1 MKRLLLLAATTGY
14 QTRAFAGA
22 ARSLGVEPVL
32 ATDRCHV
39 LEDPWGDSAIPV
51 RFEEPAA
58 AAGILA
64 RQRFDGIV
72 AVADRPAI
80 IAALTAR
87 AAGLP
92 WHSPEA
98 VAACQNKY
106 LARQRFERAGL
117 PVPSFFRTAL
127 DADPCVPPEFPCVLK
142 PTGLSASRGVI
153 RANDSAEFVAAFERI
168 KLLLER
174 PEILALRDEQNR
186 YVQVESYIEGRE
198 YALEGLLTHG
208 RLQVLAVFDK
218 PEPLEGPF
226 FEETIYVTPARADT
240 TGIVHATG
248 QAARAL
254 GLSHGP
260 IHAEMRVN
268 PRGVWML
275 EVAARPI
282 GGLCARALRFD
293 GGLGLEELTIRHA
306 LGEDVAGVRLAKG
319 ASGVMMIPIPKAGVY
334 AGVRGTERARAV
346 PGIEDVIV
354 TAKEGQKLE
363 PLPEGASYLGFIFAR
378 ASAPEEVEEAL
389 RCAHGKLRFETAA
402 TLRVIQQPR

>member
-14 QTRAFAGA
+14 QTRAFADA

-51 RFEEPAA
+51 RFEDPGAA
-58 AAGILA
+58 AAILA
-64 RQRFDGIV
+64 RRRFDGIV
-72 AVADRPAI
+72 AVADRPAVV
-80 IAALTAR
+80 AALTAR
-87 AAGLP
+87 AAGLS

-98 VAACQNKY
+98 VAASQNKY

-117 PVPSFFRTAL
+117 PVPSFFRMPL
-127 DADPCVPPEFPCVLK
+127 DADPRVHPEFPCVLK

-153 RANDSAEFVAAFERI
+153 RANDSAEFVTAFARI
-168 KLLLER
+168 KTLLER

-186 YVQVESYIEGRE
+186 HVQVESYIEGRE
-198 YALEGLLTHG
+198 YALEGLLAHG

-218 PEPLEGPF
+218 PDPLEGPF
-226 FEETIYVTPARADT
+226 FEETIYVTPTRADIRE
-240 TGIVHATG
+240 IVRATG
-248 QAARAL
+248 QAVRAL

-282 GGLCARALRFD
+282 GGLCARALRFE
-293 GGLGLEELTIRHA
+293 GGFGLEELIIRHA
-306 LGEDVAGVRLAKG
+306 VGEDVSGIRLEEG
-319 ASGVMMIPIPKAGVY
+319 ASGVMMIPIPNAGVY
-334 AGVRGTERARAV
+334 AGVRGTERALAV
-346 PGIEDVIV
+346 PGIEDVII

-378 ASAPEEVEEAL
+378 ASAPAEVEEAL
-389 RCAHGKLRFETAA
+389 RRAHGELRFEIAA
-402 TLRVIQQPR
+402 ALRVIQQPC